1 MIVADAEQAKRGL
14 EGLRVLSL
22 ESRRAGQ
29 MAQLIANYGGV
40 AISAPSMREIPLKE
54 NPDAL
59 AFAEELFAGK
69 LDGVIFLTGVGTRI
83 LFGAVETKHPREKLV
98 EALSQIVVV
107 ARGPKPVAALREFG
121 VPITIVVPE
130 PNTWRDILKIL
141 ESYQPAIL
149 LAGKRIAVQEY
160 GVPNQELVRRLEK
173 HGVEVQQVPVYR
185 WALPEDTAPL
195 VRAIGEIAG
204 GKIDLLLVTSAQQIH
219 NLMQVASRSG
229 TEEQVCRG
237 LERSVV
243 ASIGPIT
250 SEALGEHGIRA
261 DFEPSPPKM
270 GQLVYDAAKKAGDLL
285 RQKRGES
292 SH

>member
-1 MIVADAEQAKRGL
+1 M
-14 EGLRVLSL
+14 LSL

-29 MAQLIANYGGV
+29 MAQLIANHGGV

-54 NPDAL
+54 NTAAL

-69 LDGVIFLTGVGTRI
+69 LDVVIFLTGVGTRI

-98 EALSQIVVV
+98 KALSRIVVV
-107 ARGPKPVAALREFG
+107 ARGPKPVAALREVG
-121 VPITIVVPE
+121 VPITILVPE
-130 PNTWRDILKIL
+130 PNTWRDILKTL
-141 ESYQPAIL
+141 ETHQPAIL
-149 LAGKRIAVQEY
+149 LAGKRIAMQEY
-160 GVPNQELVRRLEK
+160 GVPNHELVTRLKEQ
-173 HGVEVQQVPVYR
+173 GVEVQQVPVYR

-195 VRAIGEIAG
+195 EHAIGEIAG

-229 TEEQVCRG
+229 AEEQVRRG

-250 SEALGEHGIRA
+250 SEALREHGIQA

-270 GQLVYDAAKKAGDLL
+270 GQLIYDAAKKARDLL
-285 RQKRGES
+285 RQKRGERS
-292 SH
+292 R